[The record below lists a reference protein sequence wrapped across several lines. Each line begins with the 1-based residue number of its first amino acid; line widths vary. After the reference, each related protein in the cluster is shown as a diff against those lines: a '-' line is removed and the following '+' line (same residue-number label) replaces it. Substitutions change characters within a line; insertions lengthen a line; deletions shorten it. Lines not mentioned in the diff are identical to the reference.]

1 MCEDIYIFYVVSS
14 PTITNYF
21 FESNSITIYWEQD
34 DLAQSYKIQYNFTIR
49 ECADEMATLITSHE
63 LNETMNRNNYTIRN
77 SADMPVEEDSDYN
90 ISLIAVNS
98 NVNSPAAIINGTT
111 KQTGTIIS
119 YITMQH

>member
-1 MCEDIYIFYVVSS
+1 MCGDIYFYVVSS
-14 PTITNYF
+14 PTITNYSI
-21 FESNSITIYWEQD
+21 ESNSIAIYWEQD

-90 ISLIAVNS
+90 ISLVAVNS
-98 NVNSPAAIINGTT
+98 DVSSPAAIIIGTT
-111 KQTGTIIS
+111 KQAGIIIIIS
-119 YITMQH
+119 CIMM